1 MIKARASEAERR
13 GWQVTSPSAFQDTLP
28 VDMAPLS
35 ASASASASASVSA
48 SGLPPLTAVLHGLHS
63 RELDT
68 DSVFDKFFGPQS
80 SGL

>member
-35 ASASASASASVSA
+35 ASASASAS
-48 SGLPPLTAVLHGLHS
+48 GLPPLTEVLHGLHS

>member
-35 ASASASASASVSA
+35 ASASASASAS
-48 SGLPPLTAVLHGLHS
+48 GLPPLTEVLHGLHS